1 MSSSPESNLAN
12 ATPKS
17 AAIPRSLSLKT
28 KITGVM
34 LLTVSAIAAIV
45 HFPWAY
51 TSRQNVNDM
60 VSQINSEVMDSTEN
74 EVDNLFE
81 NILSSKQLITSSLDE
96 GLIQLD
102 EPETQGRFYLNL
114 LKANENF
121 TWVQFAFENGDYLG
135 VKRRPDGL
143 YDLIK
148 RQWDDTLGAL
158 PEPGSALAE
167 QQAERAQIAEQYL
180 QTQQLPEDFT
190 TAEKTVR
197 TYEFQADKDWQIL
210 EETIGSEFYYAP
222 IRPFYRDAFES
233 PGEDVWTDLY
243 VFQTDNA
250 VGLDAATTYR
260 ESEAAPI
267 RGVISISFELQQ
279 ISQYLDELKNDDEGA
294 IFITDPQGFL
304 IASSNPRAL
313 SETFVGEGTNADAE
327 LMPLAQVEDPLLQVA
342 YQAFRTNDID
352 IAQLIGLQE
361 LTFYDSATKQRYYIA
376 VQPLGQLDW
385 VVGTVTPESVFLTR
399 INRSRNRLL
408 IVITI
413 FLGVGAIA
421 AVWLSDRAITRPI
434 INISD
439 AAEAIESGTFSKVS
453 LNETIDRRDEL
464 GKLARVF
471 EKMAQEVY
479 NREQN
484 LKRQLQALKIEI
496 DESRK
501 SREVKEIVETDFF
514 KDLKVKAQHMR
525 ERRHQNSLNS
535 PPSKDISESAQ
546 SDH

>member
-1 MSSSPESNLAN
+1 MSPSPESNRAKM
-12 ATPKS
+12 APES
-17 AAIPRSLSLKT
+17 VAIGRNLSLKT

-34 LLTVSAIAAIV
+34 LLTVSSIAAIV
-45 HFPWAY
+45 HIPWAY
-51 TSRQNVNDM
+51 TSRQNVDDM
-60 VSQINSEVMDSTEN
+60 VSQINSELMNSTEN
-74 EVDNLFE
+74 EVDHLFE
-81 NILSSKQLITSSLDE
+81 NILSSKQLIASSLDE

-102 EPETQGRFYLNL
+102 DAETQGRFYLNL

-148 RQWDDTLGAL
+148 RQWDETLGAL
-158 PEPGSALAE
+158 PEPDSELAAE
-167 QQAERAQIAEQYL
+167 QAKRAEIAAQYL
-180 QTQQLPEDFT
+180 QDQQLPNDLE
-190 TAEKTVR
+190 TAAKTVQ
-197 TYEFQADKDWQIL
+197 TYEFQTNNAWQIL

-222 IRPFYRDAFES
+222 IRPFYRDAFER
-233 PGEDVWTDLY
+233 PDENVWTDLY
-243 VFQTDNA
+243 VFKTDNA
-250 VGLDAATTYR
+250 VGLDAANTYR
-260 ESEAAPI
+260 ESENSPI

-279 ISQYLDELKNDDEGA
+279 ISQYLEELKNDDEGE
-294 IFITDPQGFL
+294 IFIADPQGFL

-313 SETFVGEGTNADAE
+313 SETFVGESTNADAE
-327 LMPLAQVEDPLLQVA
+327 LMPMTQVEDPLLAVA
-342 YQAFRTNDID
+342 YQAFEKNNIELDN
-352 IAQLIGLQE
+352 LMGLQE
-361 LTFYDSATKQRYYIA
+361 FSFYDPTTRQRYYIA

-385 VVGTVTPESVFLTR
+385 VVGTVTPESVFLTS

-408 IVITI
+408 IVITL

-434 INISD
+434 MNISD
-439 AAEAIESGTFSKVS
+439 AAEAIESGTFSNVS
-453 LNETIDRRDEL
+453 LNATIDRRDEL

-471 EKMAQEVY
+471 EKMAKEVY
-479 NREQN
+479 NREQT

-501 SREVKEIVETDFF
+501 SREVKEIVDTDFF

-525 ERRHQNSLNS
+525 DRRQQNSTH
-535 PPSKDISESAQ
+535 PPHQEDA
-546 SDH
+546 

>member
-1 MSSSPESNLAN
+1 MSPSPESNLSKVA
-12 ATPKS
+12 PGS
-17 AAIPRSLSLKT
+17 VAIPRSLSLKT

-45 HFPWAY
+45 HFPWVY
-51 TSRQNVNDM
+51 TSRQNVDDM
-60 VSQINSEVMDSTEN
+60 VSQINSELMNSTEN
-74 EVDNLFE
+74 EVGHLFE
-81 NILSSKQLITSSLDE
+81 NILSSKQLIASSLDE

-102 EPETQGRFYLNL
+102 DAEAQGRFYLNL

-148 RQWDDTLGAL
+148 RQWDDSLGAVA
-158 PEPGSALAE
+158 EPGSELAE
-167 QQAERAQIAEQYL
+167 EQAERAQIAAQYL
-180 QTQQLPEDFT
+180 QDQQLPEDFE
-190 TAEKTVR
+190 TANKTVQ
-197 TYEFQADKDWQIL
+197 TYQFQTGRDWQIL
-210 EETIGSEFYYAP
+210 EETTGREFYYAP

-233 PGEDVWTDLY
+233 PDENVWTDLY
-243 VFQTDNA
+243 VFKTGNA
-250 VGLDAATTYR
+250 VGLDAANTYR
-260 ESEAAPI
+260 ASEESPI
-267 RGVISISFELQQ
+267 LGVISISFELQQ
-279 ISQYLDELKNDDEGA
+279 ISQYLDELKDEAEGA
-294 IFITDPQGFL
+294 IFITNPQGSL
-304 IASSNPRAL
+304 IASSNPLAL
-313 SETFVGEGTNADAE
+313 SESFVGEGTNADAE
-327 LMPLAQVEDPLLQVA
+327 LVPLSEVEDSLLQVA
-342 YQAFRTNDID
+342 YQAFSANNIELDN
-352 IAQLIGLQE
+352 LIGLQE
-361 LTFYDSATKQRYYIA
+361 LTFYDEITRQRYYIA

-399 INRSRNRLL
+399 INRSRNQLL
-408 IVITI
+408 IVITV

-439 AAEAIESGTFSKVS
+439 AAEAIESGTFTDVS
-453 LNETIDRRDEL
+453 LNETINRRDEL
-464 GKLARVF
+464 GKLARMF

-514 KDLKVKAQHMR
+514 KDLKVKAQNMR
-525 ERRHQNSLNS
+525 DRRQHNSLNQS
-535 PPSKDISESAQ
+535 TKDDI
-546 SDH
+546 

>member
-1 MSSSPESNLAN
+1 MSSPPESNLAK
-12 ATPKS
+12 AAS
-17 AAIPRSLSLKT
+17 QSVAIPRSLSLKT

-51 TSRQNVNDM
+51 TSRQNVDDM
-60 VSQINSEVMDSTEN
+60 VSQINSELMNSTEN
-74 EVDNLFE
+74 EVGHLFE

-102 EPETQGRFYLNL
+102 DPEVQGRFYLNL

-121 TWVQFAFENGDYLG
+121 TWVQFAFANGDYLG
-135 VKRRPDGL
+135 AQRRSDGL
-143 YDLIK
+143 YNLIQ
-148 RQWDDTLGAL
+148 RQWDDTLGAQA
-158 PEPGSALAE
+158 EPGSELAE
-167 QQAERAQIAEQYL
+167 VQAKRAEIADQYL
-180 QTQQLPEDFT
+180 QDQRLPADFE
-190 TAEKTVR
+190 TADKTVR
-197 TYEFQADKDWQIL
+197 TYQFQANNDWQIL
-210 EETIGSEFYYAP
+210 EESTGKEFYYAP
-222 IRPFYRDAFES
+222 IRPFYRDAFEQ
-233 PGEDVWTDLY
+233 PDENVWTDLY
-243 VFQTDNA
+243 VFKTGNA

-260 ESEAAPI
+260 EAEDSPI

-279 ISQYLDELKNDDEGA
+279 ISQYLDELKDDGEGA
-294 IFITDPQGFL
+294 IFITDSQGSV
-304 IASSNPRAL
+304 IASSNPLAL

-327 LMPLAQVEDPLLQVA
+327 LLPLGQVEDPLLQVA
-342 YQAFRTNDID
+342 YQAFRTNNIELN
-352 IAQLIGLQE
+352 QLIGLQE
-361 LTFYDSATKQRYYIA
+361 LTFYDSTTRQRYYIA

-408 IVITI
+408 IVITA

-434 INISD
+434 MNISD
-439 AAEAIESGTFSKVS
+439 AAEAIESGTFTKVS
-453 LNETIDRRDEL
+453 LDETINRRDEL

-514 KDLKVKAQHMR
+514 KDLKIKAQHMR
-525 ERRHQNSLNS
+525 ERRHHNSFDKS
-535 PPSKDISESAQ
+535 SKEDA
-546 SDH
+546 

>member
-12 ATPKS
+12 AAPKS

-167 QQAERAQIAEQYL
+167 QQANEPKLLNNICRLNNFQ
-180 QTQQLPEDFT
+180 
-190 TAEKTVR
+190 KT
-197 TYEFQADKDWQIL
+197 
-210 EETIGSEFYYAP
+210 
-222 IRPFYRDAFES
+222 
-233 PGEDVWTDLY
+233 
-243 VFQTDNA
+243 
-250 VGLDAATTYR
+250 
-260 ESEAAPI
+260 
-267 RGVISISFELQQ
+267 LQQ
-279 ISQYLDELKNDDEGA
+279 RKKQSEPMS
-294 IFITDPQGFL
+294 FRL
-304 IASSNPRAL
+304 IK
-313 SETFVGEGTNADAE
+313 T
-327 LMPLAQVEDPLLQVA
+327 
-342 YQAFRTNDID
+342 
-352 IAQLIGLQE
+352 
-361 LTFYDSATKQRYYIA
+361 
-376 VQPLGQLDW
+376 
-385 VVGTVTPESVFLTR
+385 
-399 INRSRNRLL
+399 
-408 IVITI
+408 
-413 FLGVGAIA
+413 
-421 AVWLSDRAITRPI
+421 
-434 INISD
+434 
-439 AAEAIESGTFSKVS
+439 
-453 LNETIDRRDEL
+453 
-464 GKLARVF
+464 GKF
-471 EKMAQEVY
+471 
-479 NREQN
+479 
-484 LKRQLQALKIEI
+484 
-496 DESRK
+496 
-501 SREVKEIVETDFF
+501 
-514 KDLKVKAQHMR
+514 
-525 ERRHQNSLNS
+525 
-535 PPSKDISESAQ
+535 
-546 SDH
+546 